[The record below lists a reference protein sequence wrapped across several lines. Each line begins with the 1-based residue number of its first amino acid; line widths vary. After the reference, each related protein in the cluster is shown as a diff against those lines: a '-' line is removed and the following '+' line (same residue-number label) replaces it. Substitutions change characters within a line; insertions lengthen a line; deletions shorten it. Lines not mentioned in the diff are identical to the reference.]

1 MRVVIIFIAIVVVF
15 SGCTPLYNY
24 NNRTPNFAL
33 YDLNNSLPDKNDVIF
48 SGFDI
53 PQPVTR
59 SESMRVPV
67 RFVHLFDV
75 TDQIEYIGTFPSG
88 PFEGAYFDVGFGTFF
103 EYNSPLGLRTFM
115 LVLANTSLFA
125 PSDLEKYHTDFIQ
138 VNVSK
143 KNLTHISIAY
153 RYQGLGLM
161 SHSNHN
167 LITGGGLLPFF
178 TQIDV
183 DDKYFQSCEKITGDR
198 DSRINQINEYITNQ
212 SINPNQKFFKN
223 YCGMLASRFRTVLTS
238 NENGY
243 MEFEKNK
250 AIFVMLKEKRL
261 PEWKKTTNRNMIFPL
276 IQPNLNK

>member
-1 MRVVIIFIAIVVVF
+1 MKIVIIFISIVVIF

-24 NNRTPNFAL
+24 NNRTSNFSL
-33 YDLNNSLPDKNDVIF
+33 YDSNNSLPDKNEVIF

-53 PQPVTR
+53 PQPITR
-59 SESMRVPV
+59 IEMQNTPI

-75 TDQIEYIGTFPSG
+75 TDNLEYIGTFPSG
-88 PFEGAYFDVGFGTFF
+88 PFDGATFDIAFGTFF

-115 LVLANTSLFA
+115 LVLTNTSLLA
-125 PSDLEKYHTDFIQ
+125 PSNLEKYHTDFIQ

-153 RYQGLGLM
+153 RHQKLM
-161 SHSNHN
+161 SNQNYNFFTS
-167 LITGGGLLPFF
+167 GGLLPYF
-178 TQIDV
+178 TQIEIDN
-183 DDKYFQSCEKITGDR
+183 KYFQTCAKIKGDR
-198 DSRINQINEYITNQ
+198 DSRINQVDEYMINQ
-212 SINPNQKFFKN
+212 SISPNQKYFKN

-250 AIFVMLKEKRL
+250 ATFSSLKEKRL
-261 PEWKKTTNRNMIFPL
+261 PEWKKTFNRNKIFPL
-276 IQPNLNK
+276 IQPNLNN